1 MTTPLLVKLMGEYE
15 QDVSIAATAT
25 TATTGMGMMHVE
37 RSMMLQ
43 TLLRSG
49 FQWVVQAKDRDA
61 GLVTGT
67 TATAVTTA
75 LGFEVNQQQRN

>member
-1 MTTPLLVKLMGEYE
+1 MGEYE
-15 QDVSIAATAT
+15 QDVSGAATAT
-25 TATTGMGMMHVE
+25 ATATAATTGLMHVE

-49 FQWVVQAKDRDA
+49 FQWVVQPKDRDA

-67 TATAVTTA
+67 TATTTTTTA
-75 LGFEVNQQQRN
+75 LGCEVHQQQRN